1 MSRSSG
7 MITVGLFVLLATNH
21 VSALQASINW
31 IEDSE
36 AGVAAAQKS
45 TLPILFLVLPRPEPE
60 AKDKNEAAESF
71 DDPAVIRLV
80 GERFVAVRL
89 KRSREAEVLLKRLNA
104 ANAADGSVVIA
115 TPRGVGVDIIAT
127 NDVQNAERLAQKLE
141 EAFGKYQAK
150 ILANLVAP
158 ILDNEDAKPEALL
171 ESLRLV
177 KKLGLSGADKAI
189 ADLLDRKN
197 LTDDVRASVY
207 DTLAALSTERAIHR
221 LFDAAL
227 QDTKAA
233 DALRLC
239 TPTGATALLPALK
252 LGDRKRLALAYDV
265 LVTICSIDEA
275 KPAAFWQD
283 DDKTSQKAEIERIK
297 ARVATCVQ
305 AGRELPD
312 RRD

>member
-7 MITVGLFVLLATNH
+7 TITVGLFVLLATNQ
-21 VSALQASINW
+21 VSALQASVKW

-45 TLPILFLVLPRPEPE
+45 TLPILFLVLPRAAPE
-60 AKDKNEAAESF
+60 AEDKNEAAKSF
-71 DDPAVIRLV
+71 DDPEVIRLV

-104 ANAADGSVVIA
+104 SNAPDGSVVIA
-115 TPRGVGVDIIAT
+115 TPRGAGVDIIAT
-127 NDVQNAERLAQKLE
+127 NDVKNAQRLAQKLAK
-141 EAFGKYQAK
+141 AFGKYQAK
-150 ILANLVAP
+150 VLADSVTP
-158 ILDNEDAKPEALL
+158 VLDNEDAKPEALL

-189 ADLLDRKN
+189 ADLLDRKS
-197 LTDDVRASVY
+197 LTDEVRASVY
-207 DTLAALSTERAIHR
+207 GTLAALSTERAVGR

-239 TPTGATALLPALK
+239 TPAGATALLPALE
-252 LGDRKRLALAYDV
+252 LNDRKRLALAYDV

-283 DDKTSQKAEIERIK
+283 DDKASQKAEIERIK
-297 ARVATCVQ
+297 ARVAICVQ

-312 RRD
+312 YRD